1 MHRTAAAAAAL
12 CLLAA
17 ASACTSERESSATP
31 IGTETVTSASGSR
44 SGSASATAAQT
55 TDSPTTEGTDD
66 SSDGTGSGPTTTP
79 TTGPAAT
86 TIPAGTVLVESSTLG
101 IAFAVPET
109 YTELDPTELGDDFY
123 TAPAFEE
130 LALRAGLSAEEF
142 ELFLNETV
150 DLYVFAPATSE
161 GYVDNITAQGLE
173 GTALPSEDQ
182 LSQTLQG
189 LGATDLQVETTSAGD
204 VDYVRGVYTLMIGN
218 QAVFGVDTQLL
229 LDGSLVEL
237 TVTASSR
244 DIADELGTV
253 VLGTVRSV

>member
-1 MHRTAAAAAAL
+1 MT
-12 CLLAA
+12 
-17 ASACTSERESSATP
+17 
-31 IGTETVTSASGSR
+31 
-44 SGSASATAAQT
+44 QT
-55 TDSPTTEGTDD
+55 TDSPTTAGTDD
-66 SSDGTGSGPTTTP
+66 SSDGTGSGPTTTPTTTP

-123 TAPAFEE
+123 AAPAFEE
-130 LALRAGLSAEEF
+130 LALRAGLSTEEF
-142 ELFLNETV
+142 ELFLTETV

-182 LSQTLQG
+182 LGQTLQG

-218 QAVFGVDTQLL
+218 QAVYGVDTQLL
-229 LDGSLVEL
+229 LDGRLVEL

>member
-1 MHRTAAAAAAL
+1 MT
-12 CLLAA
+12 
-17 ASACTSERESSATP
+17 
-31 IGTETVTSASGSR
+31 
-44 SGSASATAAQT
+44 QT
-55 TDSPTTEGTDD
+55 TDSPTTAGTDD
-66 SSDGTGSGPTTTP
+66 SSDGTGSGPTTTPTTTP

-123 TAPAFEE
+123 AAPAFEE
-130 LALRAGLSAEEF
+130 LALRAGLSTEEF
-142 ELFLNETV
+142 ELFLTETV

-182 LSQTLQG
+182 LGQTLQG

-204 VDYVRGVYTLMIGN
+204 VAYVRGVYTLMIGN
-218 QAVFGVDTQLL
+218 QAVYGVDTQLL
-229 LDGSLVEL
+229 LDGRLVEL

>member
-31 IGTETVTSASGSR
+31 TSTDTVMSVSASGSV
-44 SGSASATAAQT
+44 TAAQPT
-55 TDSPTTEGTDD
+55 AFPTTEVTDD
-66 SSDGTGSGPTTTP
+66 SSDGTGSGPTATP
-79 TTGPAAT
+79 ATGPATT

-130 LALRAGLSAEEF
+130 LALRAGLSSEEF

-218 QAVFGVDTQLL
+218 QAVYGVDTQLL

-237 TVTASSR
+237 TVTASSP

>member
-1 MHRTAAAAAAL
+1 
-12 CLLAA
+12 
-17 ASACTSERESSATP
+17 
-31 IGTETVTSASGSR
+31 
-44 SGSASATAAQT
+44 
-55 TDSPTTEGTDD
+55 
-66 SSDGTGSGPTTTP
+66 
-79 TTGPAAT
+79 
-86 TIPAGTVLVESSTLG
+86 VLVESSTLG

-123 TAPAFEE
+123 AAPAFEE
-130 LALRAGLSAEEF
+130 LALRAGLSTEEF
-142 ELFLNETV
+142 ELFLTETV

-182 LSQTLQG
+182 LGQTLQG

-204 VDYVRGVYTLMIGN
+204 VAYVRGVYTLMIGN
-218 QAVFGVDTQLL
+218 QAVYGVDTQLL
-229 LDGSLVEL
+229 LDGRLVEL

>member
-31 IGTETVTSASGSR
+31 TSTDTVMSASASG
-44 SGSASATAAQT
+44 SATAAQT
-55 TDSPTTEGTDD
+55 TASASMEVTDD
-66 SSDGTGSGPTTTP
+66 SSDGTGSGPTATP
-79 TTGPAAT
+79 ATGLATT

-130 LALRAGLSAEEF
+130 LALRAGLSNEEF
-142 ELFLNETV
+142 ELFLTETV

-182 LSQTLQG
+182 LSQTLQA

-204 VDYVRGVYTLMIGN
+204 VDYVRGVYTLMIGT
-218 QAVFGVDTQLL
+218 QAVYGVDTQLL
-229 LDGSLVEL
+229 LDGRLVEL

>member
-31 IGTETVTSASGSR
+31 TSTDTVMSASASGSV
-44 SGSASATAAQT
+44 TAAQPT
-55 TDSPTTEGTDD
+55 AFPTTEVTDD
-66 SSDGTGSGPTTTP
+66 SSDGTGSGPTATP
-79 TTGPAAT
+79 ATGPATT

>member
-31 IGTETVTSASGSR
+31 IDTETVTSASGSR
-44 SGSASATAAQT
+44 LGSASATVTQT

-79 TTGPAAT
+79 TTGPAA

-123 TAPAFEE
+123 AAPAFEE
-130 LALRAGLSAEEF
+130 LALRAGLSTEEF
-142 ELFLNETV
+142 ELFLTETV

-182 LSQTLQG
+182 LGQTLQG

-204 VDYVRGVYTLMIGN
+204 VDYVRGVYTLTIGN
-218 QAVFGVDTQLL
+218 QAVYGVDTQLL
-229 LDGSLVEL
+229 LDGRLVEL

>member
-1 MHRTAAAAAAL
+1 M
-12 CLLAA
+12 
-17 ASACTSERESSATP
+17 S
-31 IGTETVTSASGSR
+31 SASGS
-44 SGSASATAAQT
+44 ATAART
-55 TDSPTTEGTDD
+55 TASPTTEVTDD

-79 TTGPAAT
+79 ATGPAAT

-130 LALRAGLSAEEF
+130 LALRAGLSTEEF
-142 ELFLNETV
+142 ELFLTKTV

-182 LSQTLQG
+182 LGQTLQG

-218 QAVFGVDTQLL
+218 QAVYGVDTQLL
-229 LDGSLVEL
+229 LDGRLVEL

>member
-1 MHRTAAAAAAL
+1 MT
-12 CLLAA
+12 
-17 ASACTSERESSATP
+17 
-31 IGTETVTSASGSR
+31 
-44 SGSASATAAQT
+44 QT
-55 TDSPTTEGTDD
+55 TDSPTTAGTDD
-66 SSDGTGSGPTTTP
+66 SSDGTGSGPTTTPTTTP

-123 TAPAFEE
+123 AAPAFEE
-130 LALRAGLSAEEF
+130 LALRAGLSTEEF
-142 ELFLNETV
+142 ELFLTETV

-182 LSQTLQG
+182 LGQTLQG
-189 LGATDLQVETTSAGD
+189 LGATDLEVETTSAGD
-204 VDYVRGVYTLMIGN
+204 VDYVRGVYTLTIGS
-218 QAVFGVDTQLL
+218 QAVYGVDTQLL
-229 LDGSLVEL
+229 LDGRLVEL

-253 VLGTVRSV
+253 VLGTARSV

>member
-1 MHRTAAAAAAL
+1 MT
-12 CLLAA
+12 
-17 ASACTSERESSATP
+17 
-31 IGTETVTSASGSR
+31 
-44 SGSASATAAQT
+44 QT
-55 TDSPTTEGTDD
+55 TDSPTTAGTDD
-66 SSDGTGSGPTTTP
+66 SSDGTGSGPTTTPTTTP

-123 TAPAFEE
+123 AAPAFEE
-130 LALRAGLSAEEF
+130 LALRAGLSTEEF
-142 ELFLNETV
+142 ELFLTETV

-182 LSQTLQG
+182 LGQTLQG

-204 VDYVRGVYTLMIGN
+204 VDYVRGVYTLTIGN
-218 QAVFGVDTQLL
+218 QAVYGVDTQLL
-229 LDGSLVEL
+229 LDGRLVEL

-244 DIADELGTV
+244 DIADELGTI

>member
-31 IGTETVTSASGSR
+31 IGTDTVTSGPGP
-44 SGSASATAAQT
+44 GSASATGTQT
-55 TDSPTTEGTDD
+55 TASPTTAVTND
-66 SSDGTGSGPTTTP
+66 SSDGTGSGPPTTP
-79 TTGPAAT
+79 ATGSAAT

-130 LALRAGLSAEEF
+130 LALRAGLSTAEF
-142 ELFLNETV
+142 ELFLTETV

-182 LSQTLQG
+182 LGQTLQG

-218 QAVFGVDTQLL
+218 QAVYGVDTQLL
-229 LDGSLVEL
+229 LDGRLVEL